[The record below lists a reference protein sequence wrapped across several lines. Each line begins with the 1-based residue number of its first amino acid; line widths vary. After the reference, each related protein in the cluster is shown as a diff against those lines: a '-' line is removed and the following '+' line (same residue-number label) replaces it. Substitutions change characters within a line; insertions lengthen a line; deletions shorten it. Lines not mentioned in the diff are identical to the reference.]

1 MAVKVKAAVLSG
13 KATAELKLFRWR
25 IEFGVSGDLL
35 SVSVE
40 ATTMEFNV
48 FWRLIMKID
57 YKLIGER
64 IRNARKAKGWSQDK
78 LTEKMDISVAFLSRI
93 ERGTSEVNLKRL
105 AEIARYLDVTM
116 EYLISGTVIEDKQYL
131 DRDLYEILIKCPP
144 EKQRLIYDIARI
156 VSGVDFV

>member
-1 MAVKVKAAVLSG
+1 
-13 KATAELKLFRWR
+13 
-25 IEFGVSGDLL
+25 
-35 SVSVE
+35 
-40 ATTMEFNV
+40 
-48 FWRLIMKID
+48 MKID

-64 IRNARKAKGWSQDK
+64 IKNARKAKGWSQDK

-116 EYLISGTVIEDKQYL
+116 EYLISGTVVEDKQYL